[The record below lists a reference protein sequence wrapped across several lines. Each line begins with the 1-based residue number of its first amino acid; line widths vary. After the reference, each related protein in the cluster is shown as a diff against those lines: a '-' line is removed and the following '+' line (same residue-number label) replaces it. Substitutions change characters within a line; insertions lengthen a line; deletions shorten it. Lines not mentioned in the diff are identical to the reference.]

1 MRRTPRPLVFTLVV
15 GASLLAAPVFAQPRA
30 TVPRGPAAPRGPVV
44 ARGPGAPRGPA
55 SPTGPAS
62 PARPLTLREATA
74 LLQSANGDEVLQGI
88 DALTRIGT
96 PDVVAPIV
104 ELVHRGV
111 SDELLETVVTK
122 LGIIGQPSAIDE
134 LAALLRHRRATV
146 RRAAVEAL
154 GQIRDA
160 RTRAL
165 VESGLRD
172 SDSTVRGTAAT
183 ALGTMGA
190 RASVELLQ
198 RAFERS
204 VPEAAEAIGRLGD
217 PAAATRLLEAVG
229 RSQLSVLLPGF
240 RRFLDRRDISDP
252 VKLNIVE
259 QLVSRS
265 PTVQVKRFLQDWLD
279 HLPPGA
285 RTPSR
290 TRAELAVRQI
300 HDDAPATTPA
310 APAAPAA
317 GGAR

>member
-1 MRRTPRPLVFTLVV
+1 M
-15 GASLLAAPVFAQPRA
+15 
-30 TVPRGPAAPRGPVV
+30 
-44 ARGPGAPRGPA
+44 
-55 SPTGPAS
+55 
-62 PARPLTLREATA
+62 
-74 LLQSANGDEVLQGI
+74 LQSTNSDEVLQGI
-88 DALTRIGT
+88 DALTRLGT
-96 PDVVAPIV
+96 PDVVPPLV

-111 SDELLETVVTK
+111 PDEVLETVVAK
-122 LGIIGQPSAIDE
+122 LGIIGQPAAIEE
-134 LAALLRHRRATV
+134 LSALLRHRRPTV

-154 GQIRDA
+154 GQIRDP

-183 ALGTMGA
+183 ALGSMGA

-217 PAAATRLLEAVG
+217 PAAATRLLESVG
-229 RSQLSVLLPGF
+229 RAQLSVLLPGF
-240 RRFLDRRDISDP
+240 RRFLDRRDITDP
-252 VKLNIVE
+252 VKLSIIE

-300 HDDAPATTPA
+300 HDDAPTPPSG
-310 APAAPAA
+310 APAAPASAPA

>member
-1 MRRTPRPLVFTLVV
+1 MRRTSVPLVV
-15 GASLLAAPVFAQPRA
+15 SLLACASLFASTAHAQPRA
-30 TVPRGPAAPRGPVV
+30 ARPRPGAQ
-44 ARGPGAPRGPA
+44 RGPGAP
-55 SPTGPAS
+55 
-62 PARPLTLREATA
+62 ARPIPLREATQ

-88 DALTRIGT
+88 DALTRLST
-96 PDVVAPIV
+96 PEVVAPLV
-104 ELVHRGV
+104 ELVHRGL

-134 LAALLRHRRATV
+134 LSSLMRHRRPTV

-165 VESGLRD
+165 VESALRD
-172 SDSTVRGTAAT
+172 SDNTVRGPAAT
-183 ALGTMGA
+183 ALGAMGA
-190 RASVELLQ
+190 SQSVELLQ

-204 VPEAAEAIGRLGD
+204 VPEAAEAIGRVGN
-217 PAAATRLLEAVG
+217 PASAARLLESVG
-229 RSQLSVLLPGF
+229 RAQLSVLLPGF
-240 RRFLDRRDISDP
+240 RRFLDRRDITDP

-259 QLVSRS
+259 QLVARS

-285 RTPSR
+285 RTPAR

-300 HDDAPATTPA
+300 HDDAPS
-310 APAAPAA
+310 APAAPA